1 MFGKKRKGPKPPPRR
16 RMALRRAWRDTWPS
30 WQEGFTAVVMAGS
43 SAAMAAIAVV
53 AGFTQGSWLKTFSAA
68 LAAGLGTLVIYLV
81 AFFAYNLAKAPQ
93 RLRRDHASE
102 PGAIDFNRPVIAV
115 KIRGG
120 DTMQGEA
127 WILADR
133 IREYLERRERGIAEQ
148 PTEMK
153 NIRDQ
158 IQRIGWRVQIDPWIS
173 HRSRVRSR
181 KLLGKIAGSPDDL
194 LFIRQCCLDFQKPKP
209 AR

>member
-1 MFGKKRKGPKPPPRR
+1 
-16 RMALRRAWRDTWPS
+16 
-30 WQEGFTAVVMAGS
+30 
-43 SAAMAAIAVV
+43 MAAIGTVV
-53 AGFTQGSWLKTFSAA
+53 GFTPGPWLRTFSAG

-81 AFFAYNLAKAPQ
+81 TFFLYNLVKAPQ
-93 RLRRDHASE
+93 RLRRDFAGA
-102 PGAIDFNRPVIAV
+102 PGDPVITRLIGTS
-115 KIRGG
+115 KIRGN

-133 IREYLERRERGIAEQ
+133 IREYLERRERGITEQ

-173 HRSRVRSR
+173 LRSRRRSR

-209 AR
+209 AH